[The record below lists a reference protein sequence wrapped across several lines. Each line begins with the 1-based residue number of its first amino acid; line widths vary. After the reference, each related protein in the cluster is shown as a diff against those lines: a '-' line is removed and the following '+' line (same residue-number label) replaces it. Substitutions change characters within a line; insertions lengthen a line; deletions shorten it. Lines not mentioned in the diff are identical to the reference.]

1 MRGVTKLMYSK
12 QGRVRRVE
20 IRDCQW
26 WVGEFVDKMIEL
38 KMLSTEARGVLDKA
52 PRH

>member
-1 MRGVTKLMYSK
+1 MCSE

-26 WVGEFVDKMIEL
+26 WVEQFVDQMIGM
-38 KMLSTEARGVLDKA
+38 KMLSTEAREVLEKA